1 MHMDAAEG
9 EREGGVEGSC
19 GTITHK
25 ILTFHFAAIEV
36 NIQLLAQSSSV
47 PSKHEAGSEHNVLS
61 CKLPGVLF
69 GEVAQTGF
77 QNETK
82 TD

>member
-1 MHMDAAEG
+1 MDAAEG

-36 NIQLLAQSSSV
+36 NSV
-47 PSKHEAGSEHNVLS
+47 VGA
-61 CKLPGVLF
+61 KLVRALK
-69 GEVAQTGF
+69 A
-77 QNETK
+77 
-82 TD
+82 